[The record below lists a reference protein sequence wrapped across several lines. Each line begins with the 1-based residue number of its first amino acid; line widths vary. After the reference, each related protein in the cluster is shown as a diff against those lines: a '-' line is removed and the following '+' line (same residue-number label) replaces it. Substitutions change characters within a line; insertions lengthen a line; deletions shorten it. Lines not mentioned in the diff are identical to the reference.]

1 MNHVIGGDYNRKLD
15 KVTGGHSLL
24 NNDVRVVEII
34 SPPDI
39 HGVYT
44 AKIEIKTPDGRWVE
58 KDSSKSGN
66 TMFPQ
71 HWSAEKIMDEIDSAW
86 SNRKQH
92 SNPHKWIG
100 ESSSGVSIEGY
111 LNPRKTAFP
120 VYKKA
125 GK

>member
-1 MNHVIGGDYNRKLD
+1 MDHVIRGDYNRKLD

-44 AKIEIKTPDGRWVE
+44 AKIEIKTPDGRWIE
-58 KDSSKSGN
+58 KDNGKNGN

-86 SNRKQH
+86 EKRKMYKDNRQ
-92 SNPHKWIG
+92 WIG
-100 ESSSGVSIEGY
+100 
-111 LNPRKTAFP
+111 
-120 VYKKA
+120 
-125 GK
+125 